1 MRRGDPGAVPDLRLH
16 DSREALLPTYPCRNW
31 LAADLECL
39 EESASLVLGC
49 IITAVTINIL
59 PSKPNPLIPGVQAMA
74 TSNSFRDD
82 LRELITNYVQLRQ
95 LLGTGDATTAELIV
109 MACTMSDEPLPLA
122 EVSSWV
128 NRHSTEPPFQRST
141 HMAEKCKAR
150 RLRGPQS
157 SHL

>member
-59 PSKPNPLIPGVQAMA
+59 PSKPNPLIPGVQPPRQQGRRREPV
-74 TSNSFRDD
+74 RDSES
-82 LRELITNYVQLRQ
+82 LRSRSRSQLEHVQISALA
-95 LLGTGDATTAELIV
+95 LGHAQGQ
-109 MACTMSDEPLPLA
+109 SLPA
-122 EVSSWV
+122 W
-128 NRHSTEPPFQRST
+128 
-141 HMAEKCKAR
+141 
-150 RLRGPQS
+150 G
-157 SHL
+157 